1 MKLNRPIIYII
12 LFALAI
18 LLFNIFSYR
27 TGFVDSAEYIN
38 VAKSL
43 AGLMNTNVFIMHS
56 IVYSLFLAIFLKI
69 FPYLLTLKLL
79 NASWLVLDAIL
90 LYKITSNNNALLI
103 WIFSPIVY
111 YSSTWVN
118 QFMPISFL
126 FLLSYYYL
134 KKYEADNKIFHLAIS
149 ALSLGL
155 IISIRAQM
163 IIILSIFLLIFLYNK
178 PLKTTIYYILFT
190 IPTASILLLV
200 DYYYFNMPFYT
211 SLSFVGSVLL
221 DQTRKSFFGYPEW
234 MLFPFII
241 SPLTFLL
248 YKLNFKQYKREIIF
262 LILFVATMFV
272 IQLRFFLA
280 VAPFVAYLLS
290 SIMTKKQLITNT
302 LISIVLISVITY
314 PYFLQDTEE
323 QRVIQDLNAIK
334 AEINPAVAVVTNGGA
349 YSFPALPTS
358 YWNEPG
364 PRYIWSRDLELYLK
378 GNPEYRNVELN
389 SNPRLDADKIVKI
402 SFSASSNKDPLLTDD
417 FLATNPYFIL
427 NKKEHRY
434 NPGTK
439 TLTILWRGELDI
451 PQVNLVKCYQELCVF
466 RKI

>member
-1 MKLNRPIIYII
+1 
-12 LFALAI
+12 
-18 LLFNIFSYR
+18 
-27 TGFVDSAEYIN
+27 
-38 VAKSL
+38 
-43 AGLMNTNVFIMHS
+43 
-56 IVYSLFLAIFLKI
+56 
-69 FPYLLTLKLL
+69 
-79 NASWLVLDAIL
+79 
-90 LYKITSNNNALLI
+90 
-103 WIFSPIVY
+103 
-111 YSSTWVN
+111 
-118 QFMPISFL
+118 
-126 FLLSYYYL
+126 
-134 KKYEADNKIFHLAIS
+134 
-149 ALSLGL
+149 
-155 IISIRAQM
+155 
-163 IIILSIFLLIFLYNK
+163 
-178 PLKTTIYYILFT
+178 
-190 IPTASILLLV
+190 
-200 DYYYFNMPFYT
+200 MPFYT

-262 LILFVATMFV
+262 LVLFVAAMFV

-314 PYFLQDTEE
+314 PYFLKDTEE

-334 AEINPAVAVVTNGGA
+334 AEINPSVAVVTNGGA

-402 SFSASSNKDPLLTDD
+402 SFSANSNKDPLLTGD

-427 NKKEHRY
+427 NKKEYRY

-451 PQVNLVKCYQELCVF
+451 HQVNLVKCYQELCVF